1 MGVHVTPGS
10 VQDIIESVE
19 SIDFKDKRFLFR
31 GVYSEG
37 VKIGEAIIERVK
49 ERDAK
54 VFWSAS
60 KKQITSF

>member
-19 SIDFKDKRFLFR
+19 SIDFKDKRFLIQ

-54 VFWSAS
+54 VF
-60 KKQITSF
+60 